1 MRGHIHTRPREKR
14 AESLGSTRTRR
25 VRLKAVEEDV
35 IRPRPGQCRDGH
47 QGGDRRGQGAAA
59 AGDAR
64 LRAVQRPAHT
74 ARPGVLGGRSVL
86 VFFFS

>member
-1 MRGHIHTRPREKR
+1 MRGHIHTCPRR

-25 VRLKAVEEDV
+25 VRPKAVEEDV
-35 IRPRPGQCRDGH
+35 IRPQPGQCRDGH

-64 LRAVQRPAHT
+64 LGAVQRPART
-74 ARPGVLGGRSVL
+74 ARPGVLAGRSIL